1 MLLNKRM
8 VSITI
13 LLSLSLSLILVYQPV
28 KATTAYWTKDKDFNN
43 DDTYWMPEVLY
54 WEEGGTSHRIDMD
67 NENYARFEI
76 VGTDHIAHLRLDK
89 VYLWGM
95 RTYVARVV
103 QGWVWG
109 DVPSK
114 YKKYWP
120 DPLSLDGVTDLKLKT
135 TVTWSTAFAKPPLQ
149 EAAVLVNVWF
159 KINNVDVLKDAETW
173 TWVHYG
179 TIIFGADLYFL
190 HVGTPLRDHQLR
202 QSTTSN
208 GLPVFVYTRFF
219 WNQASGTFTIDLIND
234 ILLDAINQ
242 NLIKFNL
249 ADVTLYEVEAV
260 VEECNGYAEA
270 KFTSL
275 SVYYTFSGS
284 NTCPTLGV
292 YSNSTWVS
300 EGVLDIHTGALY
312 NRDVIYHHYLVAK
325 PDLIMHNFYLLKLSE
340 LDEHTS
346 YIDRVQLMAINDNG
360 TAIYLPLVMAFE
372 RDNRSVTR
380 FLRYSDDVWLVLRPG
395 DEVYLL
401 FYYNGVSSDSWR
413 LMFIIEGHNPKG
425 IS

>member
-1 MLLNKRM
+1 
-8 VSITI
+8 
-13 LLSLSLSLILVYQPV
+13 
-28 KATTAYWTKDKDFNN
+28 
-43 DDTYWMPEVLY
+43 MPQVGY
-54 WEEGGTSHRIDMD
+54 WEEGGGWTDLHQDS
-67 NENYARFEI
+67 NNYAKFEKD
-76 VGTDHIAHLRLDK
+76 GTDNIAHLRIDK
-89 VYLWGM
+89 DLWDI
-95 RTYVARVV
+95 RKTCVARVV

-109 DVPSK
+109 PKPSD
-114 YKKYWP
+114 YKDYWP
-120 DPLSLDGVTDLKLKT
+120 DPLSLTGVTDLKLET
-135 TVTWSTAFAKPPLQ
+135 RITWSSVAAFT
-149 EAAVLVNVWF
+149 ESAVLVNVWF
-159 KINNVDVLKDAETW
+159 KISNVDVLKDAETW

-190 HVGTPLRDHQLR
+190 HANTPLRDHELR
-202 QSTTSN
+202 ESTTSN
-208 GLPVFVYTRFF
+208 GLPVYVYTRFF

-325 PDLIMHNFYLLKLSE
+325 PDLIKHNFYLLKLSE

-401 FYYNGVSSDSWR
+401 FYYNGVSGDSWR